1 MTDLYNVIR
10 SITGIVLFIAF
21 TIIFLLFY
29 SNVIHGKIGVIVGL
43 SLTFLSFIYFII
55 GIWQIRSAIKKRTNR
70 VYIIVT
76 WLIGSLPFLFM
87 LTLRLLLVDAH

>member
-1 MTDLYNVIR
+1 MTDLYKQIWL
-10 SITGIVLFIAF
+10 IAGIVLFIAF

-29 SNVIHGKIGVIVGL
+29 RNVINGKIVNNLIL

-55 GIWQIRSAIKKRTNR
+55 GFWQIRSVINKRSNR

-87 LTLRLLLVDAH
+87 LALRLLLVDAH